1 MASVDSPPS
10 HDPSSPPSAPGEH
23 ELKPA
28 AARGTRVSDVSD
40 DAEKRCESCGRTFA
54 ADELFCPLDGAPLV
68 ARGSLPSGDDPYIGL
83 TILGQIEI
91 KRLAGAG
98 SMARVYQA
106 FQRGVDRD
114 VAVKILH
121 RELSADPEVVKRFHQ
136 EAKVASRLSNP
147 HLVNVLLTAELPKS
161 GDTTCGELVLVTEFL
176 DGMSLQAALGA
187 AGGALPLPRALHIV
201 FQVCNALAEAHR
213 NGVVHRDVKPE
224 NVMLLKRG
232 EDRDF
237 VKVLD
242 FGLARLANKD
252 ASFATR
258 QGAIFGSPRY
268 ISPEGAQGL
277 PVGPPAD
284 VYAVVTL
291 LYQMLAG
298 RTPFEADSPVGFL
311 LAHTSEPAPPVTSH
325 ARAAYVPAP
334 LAAVIEQNLQKDPQS
349 RAKDAQ
355 ALAVSLRAAAD
366 RAGFSSEALS
376 REDTWLGAP
385 GKAAEALTSL
395 APTQSLSLSPGAK
408 QAIAEG
414 LAAESMVPS
423 VGDLDDANSAPK
435 GHTLLAGEDDLP
447 RALPIVPTLFD
458 APSTAALTTKG
469 KVSPDKTRVLDPAD
483 DRANGVPD
491 VPALE
496 PPPPRSSRP
505 LVSGDADPGQA
516 RAAKTAILE
525 PRASTPP
532 PTTSPPS
539 GSTMPGAPTSTPLP
553 PRTPSSGEITPPPP
567 SADAGGRTSSSRLSA
582 ASLSPTPNTEA
593 SGEPSP
599 LRAFAVIAAC
609 FLFGGGAAVAGAKHF
624 GGLSATRPGD
634 VALPAGTASG
644 ATAAVSGAASVVA
657 EPTAAEA
664 DRLFGALAQA
674 EQREEWEGGPTSV
687 REIWA
692 QLEREQRGDPRFAQ
706 AREAVSQHA
715 VSRALALQKEG
726 DVTGSARLCAL
737 AMHLD
742 SDNTAARALARELGR
757 AGAAASAAGPS
768 PTPRVPSSSRAHPPG
783 TGTAPAHPA
792 GTATG
797 TPPASS
803 KDTPRWL

>member
-1 MASVDSPPS
+1 MASLDSP
-10 HDPSSPPSAPGEH
+10 SSQEPSAPSSATAGANEA
-23 ELKPA
+23 P
-28 AARGTRVSDVSD
+28 VSEEG
-40 DAEKRCESCGRTFA
+40 EKRCESCGRTFA

-68 ARGSLPSGDDPYIGL
+68 GRGSLPSGDDPYIGL

-121 RELSADPEVVKRFHQ
+121 RELSADPEVVRRFHQ

-147 HLVNVLLTAELPKS
+147 HLVNVFLTAELPKS

-176 DGMSLQAALGA
+176 DGMSLLSALGA

-201 FQVCNALAEAHR
+201 FQVCDALAEAHR

-224 NVMLLKRG
+224 NVMLVQRG

-334 LAAVIEQNLQKDPQS
+334 IAAVIEQNLQKDPQN

-355 ALAVSLRAAAD
+355 TLAASLRAAAD
-366 RAGFSSEALS
+366 RAGFSSEVLS
-376 REDTWLGAP
+376 RADAWLGAP

-395 APTQSLSLSPGAK
+395 APTQSLRLSAGAK

-414 LAAESMVPS
+414 LAEGSLARE
-423 VGDLDDANSAPK
+423 LDDRDDTSGAPK
-435 GHTLLAGEDDLP
+435 GHTLLAGEEDLP
-447 RALPIVPTLFD
+447 RSVPIVPTLFD
-458 APSTAALTTKG
+458 APSTAALTSKAKAG
-469 KVSPDKTRVLDPAD
+469 AAKTSILAPAEVTS
-483 DRANGVPD
+483 AHVPD

-505 LVSGDADPGQA
+505 LLASDESQA

-525 PRASTPP
+525 PRESVAPATSRPSNTPEP
-532 PTTSPPS
+532 PTTFPPTAAP
-539 GSTMPGAPTSTPLP
+539 STVPETAPLPLP
-553 PRTPSSGEITPPPP
+553 PAPGADGSKALAAAPGLRDSSGRLI
-567 SADAGGRTSSSRLSA
+567 SASRGSRH
-582 ASLSPTPNTEA
+582 SQPDEV
-593 SGEPSP
+593 EPSP
-599 LRAFAVIAAC
+599 FRTFAVIAAC
-609 FLFGGGAAVAGAKHF
+609 FLFGGGAAIAGARHF
-624 GGLSATRPGD
+624 GGLAQGRGGEPAVIPNASASATE
-634 VALPAGTASG
+634 ASTATAS
-644 ATAAVSGAASVVA
+644 ASA
-657 EPTAAEA
+657 GFPAPSASTEA
-664 DRLFGALAQA
+664 DRLFQALSEA
-674 EQREEWEGGPTSV
+674 ERREEWEGAPTSV
-687 REIWA
+687 RELWTE
-692 QLEREQRGDPRFAQ
+692 LQRDHQADPRFSQ
-706 AREAVSQHA
+706 ARTAVARHA
-715 VSRALALQKEG
+715 VSSAISLRNQG
-726 DVTGSARLCAL
+726 DAAGAARLCAL

-742 SDNTAARALARELGR
+742 ADNTAARELARDLGR
-757 AGAAASAAGPS
+757 PAAKASATTTTARPPASGR
-768 PTPRVPSSSRAHPPG
+768 PTTTGTAHPPG
-783 TGTAPAHPA
+783 TGTSA
-792 GTATG
+792 
-797 TPPASS
+797 PPATS
-803 KDTPRWL
+803 KDSPRWL